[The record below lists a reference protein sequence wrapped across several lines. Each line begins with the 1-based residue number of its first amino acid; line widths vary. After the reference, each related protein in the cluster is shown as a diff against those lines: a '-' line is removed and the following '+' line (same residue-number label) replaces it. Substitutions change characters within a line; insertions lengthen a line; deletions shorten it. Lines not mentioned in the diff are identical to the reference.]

1 MSISNQVIKVSG
13 EKVEC
18 IVLADN
24 TIQLMSKAF
33 ETVAEF
39 NEAWNKT
46 LTLATKSE
54 IKYDAIK
61 SISKEEGEDE
71 VVIKYKGLA
80 GMTSEEKLTFTSST
94 DKDAFYSFFQT
105 EKGFVRTD
113 EVMSPVKSALPY
125 LGGLGIAL
133 LATGYGYYQSIEMA
147 SGQFI
152 EQEGYSR
159 SVRKSNFINSI
170 IETLGT
176 NGVLLVGLGISTY
189 ITYMVWNRY
198 KNPPV
203 QTKLIPTK

>member
-24 TIQLMSKAF
+24 AIQLMSKAF
-33 ETVAEF
+33 GTIAEF

-71 VVIKYKGLA
+71 VIIKYKGLA
-80 GMTSEEKLTFTSST
+80 GMTSEEKLTFPNSN
-94 DKDAFYSFFQT
+94 DKDAFYNFFQT

-113 EVMSPVKSALPY
+113 ETMSPVKSALPY

-133 LATGYGYYQSIEMA
+133 LATAYGYYQSIEMA
-147 SGQFI
+147 SEQFV
-152 EQEGYSR
+152 EQDGYSR
-159 SVRKSNFINSI
+159 AARKGRFLNSI

-176 NGVLLVGLGISTY
+176 NGVLLLGLGVSAY
-189 ITYMVWNRY
+189 IAYMVWNRY

-203 QTKLIPTK
+203 QTKLIPTN